1 MVAWTERARAYA
13 RDHMPTTSR
22 HLDQYLTEHLPQLIR
37 EHELATE
44 ERIRPIDEQLGRHHD
59 TLVQLETW
67 QGTSTQRLE
76 LIKRRIGRL
85 EVKYGLGAH

>member
-1 MVAWTERARAYA
+1 MVAWGERARAFA
-13 RDHMPTTSR
+13 RDYTPSTAR
-22 HLDQYLTEHLPQLIR
+22 HLDQYLTQHMPQLIR

-44 ERIRPIDEQLGRHHD
+44 EKIRPIDEQLGRHHD
-59 TLVQLETW
+59 AVVQLENW
-67 QGTSTQRLE
+67 QGTSSQRLD